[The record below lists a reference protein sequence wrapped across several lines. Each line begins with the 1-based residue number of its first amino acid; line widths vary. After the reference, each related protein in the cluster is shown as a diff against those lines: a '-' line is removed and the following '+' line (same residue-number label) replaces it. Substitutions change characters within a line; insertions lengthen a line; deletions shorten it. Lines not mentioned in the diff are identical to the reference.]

1 MKRLLGLG
9 LAVVMGLASLTPAS
23 AFSDTGSHGWA
34 LVDLTLNAGPD
45 AAYEPAG
52 VIAEN
57 TAIRVLRCQVNW
69 CLVDSGPERGWTSRE
84 AVGFGKAPEGPLFS
98 IQPNYP
104 AGGPGSVCFYEGRN
118 FTGASLCAGPG
129 QVFNDLK
136 LYGHDN
142 RFSSVEITGDVSVAA
157 CRDRGFQSYCER
169 IIESQ
174 PVMDQYLVRNLSSI
188 RVY

>member
-1 MKRLLGLG
+1 MSAVRL
-9 LAVVMGLASLTPAS
+9 V
-23 AFSDTGSHGWA
+23 WR
-34 LVDLTLNAGPD
+34 
-45 AAYEPAG
+45 AADP
-52 VIAEN
+52 
-57 TAIRVLRCQVNW
+57 
-69 CLVDSGPERGWTSRE
+69 
-84 AVGFGKAPEGPLFS
+84 
-98 IQPNYP
+98 YP

-129 QVFNDLK
+129 QVFNDLT